1 MSEDL
6 TQLTKELC
14 EIPSVT
20 GDEKAFGDY
29 LEERFRK
36 LPDNFTWKREGEA
49 LWVESPRR
57 EGKKF
62 MGLFG
67 HTDTVPVSKDNPV
80 RVEGDILYGLGT
92 SDMKSG
98 LALMLQV
105 LDEAVDSLPD
115 KDFLLVFYDKE
126 EGPIVNSGLTPML
139 EAHPE
144 WKDLDLALC
153 LEPTDNAIQLG
164 CVGGLHATLTVEGQ
178 AAHSARPWQGKNAVH
193 MAGALLSDLQARD
206 FVVVEVQGLEFR
218 EVMNVTLANGGTAR
232 NVIPGEFVMTLN
244 YRYAP
249 GKDEATAR
257 QELIDFIDGRAKVEW
272 QEQIP
277 SGRVCL
283 DNPLLKELLA
293 RKDLKIEAKQAWTD
307 VAQLSQ
313 FGVDAINC
321 GPGHPKYAHQADEQ
335 IIIASLDIGME
346 IMREFL
352 KSLLS
357 CVLLLFIII
366 CTLLKLA
373 ITQVAKVTFYKWHQV
388 PIQHLL
394 CIAFTAP

>member
-1 MSEDL
+1 MTDSL

-20 GDEKAFGDY
+20 GDEEAMAAF
-29 LEERFRK
+29 LEERFKK
-36 LPDNFTWKREGEA
+36 LPEAFSWKREGQA
-49 LWVESPRR
+49 LWVQSPRR

-62 MGLFG
+62 LGFFG

-80 RVEGDILYGLGT
+80 RIEGQVLYGLG
-92 SDMKSG
+92 SCDMKGG
-98 LALMLQV
+98 LALMLQI
-105 LDEAVDSLPD
+105 LDDAVEALPE

-126 EGPIVNSGLTPML
+126 EGPIVHSGLTPML

-144 WKDLDLALC
+144 WKELDLAIC

-164 CVGGLHATLTVEGQ
+164 CVGGLHATLKVEGQ

-193 MAGALLSDLQARD
+193 MAGPLLSDLLARD
-206 FVVVEVQGLEFR
+206 FVVVDVQGLEFR
-218 EVMNVTLANGGTAR
+218 EVMNVTLAEGGSAR

-249 GKDEATAR
+249 GKDDATAR
-257 QELIDFIDGRAKVEW
+257 QELLSFIDGRAEVEW

-283 DNPLLKELLA
+283 DNSLLKELLSG
-293 RKDLKIEAKQAWTD
+293 RDLKIEAKQAWTD
-307 VAQLSQ
+307 VAQISQ

-335 IIIASLDIGME
+335 IRIGALDLGME

-352 KSLLS
+352 K
-357 CVLLLFIII
+357 
-366 CTLLKLA
+366 
-373 ITQVAKVTFYKWHQV
+373 
-388 PIQHLL
+388 
-394 CIAFTAP
+394 